1 MQEKRSSA
9 DNVMRSAYIWN
20 SIGSLIN
27 AFQSVIILVFLTRV
41 CSLEDAGIFTLAF
54 ANANLFLNMGKY
66 GMRNYQASDVA
77 QRYGFK
83 AYRASRAVTC
93 ALMIACGSVHLVFSA
108 ISNSYSLYKSL
119 CILAMIALKVI
130 DAVEDVY
137 DGAFQQVGRLD
148 ISGKQMTL
156 RMCCMIASFVAAAIV
171 TKNLVVSTLAAFVVS
186 LTVLVGSLVFI
197 KAKHGLPGR
206 DAATSIATP
215 WGLLRD
221 CLPLFISTFLLFYIG
236 NAPKYAIDTY
246 LSDVAQAQYGFIA
259 MPVFVVSL
267 LAQFVYMP
275 LVEPLSSMWA
285 NHEIDGFIKTFTK
298 QVGIVGLITLV
309 CVAGS
314 WLLGVPVLSAFYNT
328 DLAPFKLDLCILV
341 FGGGFLAFAT
351 LFTMGLTV
359 MRQQDKLTPGYVVVA
374 IVALIISNRLV
385 QSMGIRGASY
395 AYIVCM
401 VTLALW
407 YCLMFYRYCLAARKD
422 RN

>member
-1 MQEKRSSA
+1 MHEKRLSA
-9 DNVMRSAYIWN
+9 DKVMRSAYIWN

-93 ALMIACGSVHLVFSA
+93 AFMIACGSAHLVFSA

-119 CILAMIALKVI
+119 CILTMIALKVI

-156 RMCCMIASFVAAAIV
+156 RMCCMIATFVIGAVI
-171 TKNLVVSTLAAFVVS
+171 TKNLVTATLAALVVS
-186 LTVLVGSLVFI
+186 LVVLVGSLVFI
-197 KAKHGLPGR
+197 KSRHDLPGR
-206 DAATSIATP
+206 DAASSILSP

-285 NHEIDGFIKTFTK
+285 DREISSFINTFTQ
-298 QVGIVGLITLV
+298 QVGIIGLITAV
-309 CVAGS
+309 CVIGAAII
-314 WLLGVPVLSAFYNT
+314 GVPVLSVFYNT
-328 DLAPFKLDLCILV
+328 DLTSFRFDLCVLV
-341 FGGGFLAFAT
+341 LGGGFLALAT
-351 LFTMGLTV
+351 LFTMGITV
-359 MRQQDKLTPGYVVVA
+359 MRRQDSLISGYAVVA
-374 IVALIISNRLV
+374 IAAFVLSDCLVRLF
-385 QSMGIRGASY
+385 SIRGASF
-395 AYIVCM
+395 AYILCM
-401 VTLALW
+401 TVLAIW
-407 YCLMFYRYCLAARKD
+407 FGAQFYRLAHSS
-422 RN
+422 